1 MSHRSR
7 RRLIWIV
14 AAGGVAASLAV
25 SAVFFWNTAEN
36 IETFSGGKAD
46 IFVAPR
52 PHKLTKAERAE
63 VVSVAQRFVESAV
76 ARDRPERAYEIVGPA
91 LRGGLSKK
99 QWATGEIP
107 VVPYPV
113 DSARWKVEY
122 SNEEAVGLLVLVFPT
137 KAARLKPTVFS
148 MNMLPARSGDHSRW
162 LVNGW
167 VPKGGSPSAIGST
180 SASPGQ
186 ALGDAGSQQF
196 ERVSPQASVLWL
208 LVPAVLISRPRRP
221 GGVPRPRAVGLA
233 AHAPAPR
240 LARVEPFRAGLFSPA
255 GRDRPT
261 ALRVPPLP
269 PRRLHWSGA

>member
-7 RRLIWIV
+7 RRLIWIATAGVV
-14 AAGGVAASLAV
+14 AALVAV

-46 IFVAPR
+46 IYVAPK
-52 PHKLTKAERAE
+52 PHKLTKAERRE

-122 SNEEAVGLLVLVFPT
+122 SNNEAVGLLVVVFPA
-137 KAARLKPTVFS
+137 KEARLKPTVFS
-148 MNMLPARSGDHSRW
+148 MNLLPVGSGEHSRW

-167 VPKGGSPSAIGST
+167 APKGGSPSAIGSAT
-180 SASPGQ
+180 ASDGQ
-186 ALGDAGSQQF
+186 AIEGAGSPQL
-196 ERVSPQASVLWL
+196 ERISPQASVLWL
-208 LVPAVLISRPRRP
+208 LVPAMLISLVLVVPIAFLVRERWVSRRM
-221 GGVPRPRAVGLA
+221 R
-233 AHAPAPR
+233 
-240 LARVEPFRAGLFSPA
+240 
-255 GRDRPT
+255 
-261 ALRVPPLP
+261 
-269 PRRLHWSGA
+269 RRLDSRV